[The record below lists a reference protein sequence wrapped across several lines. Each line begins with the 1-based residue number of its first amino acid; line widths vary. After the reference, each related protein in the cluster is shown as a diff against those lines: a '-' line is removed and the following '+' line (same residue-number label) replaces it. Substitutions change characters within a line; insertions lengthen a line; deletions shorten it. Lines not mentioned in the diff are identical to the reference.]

1 MPLRIIAGS
10 LHARPPCMSFK
21 VDDGA
26 NGLVCSIS
34 RDALFDLAG
43 HHGLRGSEDALFEAL
58 WPVIERL
65 LLAKFRAR
73 RIEEGGEILVGSAD
87 LLLYG
92 FDVTPPRR
100 RRRSDMAMAAERRP

>member
-1 MPLRIIAGS
+1 MQLRIIAGS
-10 LHARPPCMSFK
+10 LDTRPPCISFK

-26 NGLVCSIS
+26 SGLACGIS

-43 HHGLRGSEDALFEAL
+43 HHGLRGTDDALFEAL

-73 RIEEGGEILVGSAD
+73 RIEASGEVLVGSAD

-92 FDVTPPRR
+92 FDVTRSPQRR
-100 RRRSDMAMAAERRP
+100 LRAKAAMAAR